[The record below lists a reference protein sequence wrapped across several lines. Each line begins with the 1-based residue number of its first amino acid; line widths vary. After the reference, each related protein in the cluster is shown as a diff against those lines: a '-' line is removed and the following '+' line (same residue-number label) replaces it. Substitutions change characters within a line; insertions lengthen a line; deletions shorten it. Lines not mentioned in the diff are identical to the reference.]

1 MKTVEAIEETSVM
14 FDGAQIYFQA
24 GEKRQFEDNIADTII
39 ADSHGTVEEERIM
52 VGEPEEVVKE
62 EKPKKAKKVK

>member
-39 ADSHGTVEEERIM
+39 ADSHGALEEERIM
-52 VGEPEEVVKE
+52 VGKPKKEVVEE
-62 EKPKKAKKVK
+62 EKPKAKKAK